1 MEEGKLHL
9 TGVSQNNYI
18 LYEGLL
24 PDVYRIAFRRN
35 PEIQALGADYE
46 DKAAGIILFTEDPDF
61 SLCRVLYIA
70 VAPELRRRGI
80 AKTMLISLARSAYDE
95 ILYTSAVFLAEST
108 HDPVYRLFETSGEFT
123 LNEEDGAVWSS
134 TKKELKEALKRLTAM
149 HKDRKEPK
157 TRKLGECGKSI
168 RNQMREELEREGYD
182 ILVQLHRAD
191 KELSRICFDHE
202 EKVKAMILVE
212 DLVDVK
218 GFLLSFGWTRDDPMA
233 LMMLMIHVLTD
244 LYNVM
249 DDDSMIRITVADER
263 VKKIVDKLFENKEVV
278 SRLYEASYNGDD
290 PM

>member
-9 TGVSQNNYI
+9 TGVSHNNYS

-35 PEIQALGADYE
+35 PDIQALGADYE
-46 DKAAGIILFTEDPDF
+46 DKAAGIVLFTEDSELSF
-61 SLCRVLYIA
+61 CRVLYIA
-70 VAPELRRRGI
+70 VAPEFRRMGI
-80 AKTMLISLARSAYDE
+80 ARTMLIGLARSAYDE
-95 ILYTSAVFLAEST
+95 ILYTSAAFLAEST

-123 LNEEDGAVWSS
+123 LTEEDGAVWSS
-134 TKKELKEALKRLTAM
+134 TKKELKEALKRLAAM

-168 RNQMREELEREGYD
+168 RNQMIEELEREGHD

-191 KELSRICFDHE
+191 PELSRIYFDHE
-202 EKVKAMILVE
+202 EKAKAMILIE

-218 GFLLSFGWTRDDPMA
+218 GFLLSFGWTRDDPLA
-233 LMMLMIHVLTD
+233 IMMLLIHVLAD
-244 LYNVM
+244 LYSAM
-249 DDDSMIRITVADER
+249 DDDSMIRITAVDER
-263 VKKIVDKLFENKEVV
+263 VKEIVDKLFENKEVV
-278 SRLYEASYNGDD
+278 SRLYEATYNGGD